1 MTTRSMAIRWRDWLL
16 FPFALLFVLFEAVYG
31 LAAQLLLA
39 TLAGLPGMTRAR
51 AAVAKLPAGV
61 VLPLFVVPEAIS
73 HLAGFGAT
81 YLLARGQFVAAIGLA
96 VVVKG
101 AATLATVWIYQAA
114 SATLLAVTWF
124 ARAHGWV
131 MTARAWTLRRIQP
144 ARMFVRLYWRAR
156 QPVPSST
163 AGRLILRFRLIRLHL
178 RVWLRRRASLR

>member
-1 MTTRSMAIRWRDWLL
+1 MAIQWRDWLL
-16 FPFALLFVLFEAVYG
+16 FPLALLFVFFEAVYR

-39 TLAGLPGMTRAR
+39 TLAGLPGMMRAR
-51 AAVAKLPAGV
+51 AAIANLPAGV

-81 YLLARGQFVAAIGLA
+81 YLLARGQFVAAIALA

-124 ARAHGWV
+124 ARAHGWA
-131 MTARAWTLRRIQP
+131 MSARAWTLRGIQP
-144 ARMFVRLYWRAR
+144 TRMFVRHYWQAR
-156 QPVPSST
+156 QPAPNST
-163 AGRLILRFRLIRLHL
+163 AGRLILRFRMIHMHL